1 MAGSRDQHR
10 RPDFD
15 TLQDASR
22 ALSALNERGSLL
34 ALHSLGEA
42 GRAQLAQLAT
52 TLLQITGEIPAEI
65 NWILRVDGH
74 TDAIPI
80 NTPRFPSNW
89 ELSTARAVSVV
100 TFLIDRGIPEV
111 RLAATG
117 FGEFQ
122 PLDTGE
128 SEVSLARNRRIELK
142 LTER

>member
-1 MAGSRDQHR
+1 MFQSEVLFAAGED
-10 RPDFD
+10 
-15 TLQDASR
+15 
-22 ALSALNERGSLL
+22 
-34 ALHSLGEA
+34 SLGEA
-42 GRAQLAQLAT
+42 GRTQLAQLAS
-52 TLLQITGEIPAEI
+52 TLLQIANEIPTEI
-65 NWILRVDGH
+65 NWVLRVDGH

-100 TFLIDRGIPEV
+100 KFLIDQGIPEN

-122 PLDTGE
+122 PLDTGGTVE
-128 SEVSLARNRRIELK
+128 SLARNRRIELK